1 MSDHLRREESDRTVD
16 RLSVFREQL
25 DGLTRQTRRRSL
37 IARGGIDFSSNDYI
51 GLAGSER
58 LSDAVREALNHGVPV
73 GAAGSRLL
81 RGHTDAHAAFEDKAA
96 RFFGAEAALG
106 FGGGYVANFA
116 VITTLPQRGDLLLM
130 DALSHASTHEGARA
144 GRAEVQLFRHG
155 DVEHARDLIQAWRR
169 AGHIGAVWIAVE
181 SLYSM
186 DGDAAPL
193 DQLAKL
199 ADQHGFLLVDE
210 AHATGVYGADGRGL
224 AHHLEGRENVL
235 TLHTLGK
242 ALGGSG
248 ALVCGAKCLIDFMIN
263 RCRPFIF
270 ATAPSPLM
278 AVAGSEALDILR
290 DEPWRRDAL
299 RDHVTAFG
307 AELSRRLPQL
317 SVSGSQIIPLI
328 VGPESATMD
337 LAARIQQRG
346 FDVRGIRPP
355 TVPEGTSRLRVS
367 LTLNATPADVI
378 RLAETLE
385 ELWPDL

>member
-1 MSDHLRREESDRTVD
+1 MD
-16 RLSVFREQL
+16 RLEKYRQNL
-25 DGLTRQTRRRSL
+25 DGLAAESRLRRLAPRHGL
-37 IARGGIDFSSNDYI
+37 DFSSNDYI
-51 GLAGSER
+51 GLAQSPR
-58 LSDAVREALNHGVPV
+58 LVAAAADALARGVPV

-81 RGHTDAHAAFEDKAA
+81 RGNTDEQEAFEEEAA
-96 RFFGAEAALG
+96 RFFGVGAALG

-144 GRAEVQLFRHG
+144 GRADVKTFRHG
-155 DVEHARDLIQAWRR
+155 DVGHAEDVITRWRE
-169 AGHIGAVWIAVE
+169 AGNTGAVWIAVE

-186 DGDAAPL
+186 DGDIAPL
-193 DQLAKL
+193 DELAAL
-199 ADQHGFLLVDE
+199 ADRHGFLLVDE
-210 AHATGVYGADGRGL
+210 AHATGVYGTQGRGL
-224 AHHLEGRENVL
+224 AHHLEGRDNVL

-248 ALVCGAKCLIDFMIN
+248 ALICGAKCLIDFMIN

-278 AVAGSEALDILR
+278 AAVGREALAILR
-290 DEPWRRDAL
+290 DEPWRRAEL
-299 RDHVTAFG
+299 QGHVAAFG
-307 AELSRRLPQL
+307 AEMAARLPQVPL
-317 SVSGSQIIPLI
+317 SGSQIVPLI
-328 VGPESATMD
+328 VGPNAETMA
-337 LAARIQQRG
+337 LAAQVQARG

-367 LTLNATPADVI
+367 LTLNVTRAEVI
-378 RLAETLE
+378 RLAEVLE